1 MAADIRISC
10 ADYSWPRVSFPH
22 ALATIADIGVRA
34 VDIALFASGS
44 HLEVDAV
51 VSNPLH
57 WAAVVGELLKKSDLE
72 LADVFLIPGPDLESL
87 APTSSDPSEQRRAR
101 EIFSRVLTFAGK
113 LGSPGVT
120 ILPGA
125 VSRDQ
130 TRDSAL
136 ERAVP
141 ELSLRVAMAHDAGLR
156 CSIEPHVGGII
167 ETPRHAS
174 LIVDAVKGLE
184 LTLDISHFTYQG
196 FGLGDVA
203 ALTVFARHVQLR
215 PADVGKMQT
224 RVCEDKSDIAGLIRH
239 LCAKSYRGFVALEY
253 VWMEKWDCNRVDNT
267 TETVELNSLVRSIL
281 AAGQKRGTS
290 R

>member
-10 ADYSWPRVSFPH
+10 ADYTWPSVSFGH

-44 HLEVDAV
+44 HLELDAV
-51 VSNPLH
+51 VADPEH
-57 WAAVVGELLKKSDLE
+57 WAAVVHESLRRSDLE

-87 APTSSDPSEQRRAR
+87 APTCEDASEQRRSR
-101 EIFSRVLTFAGK
+101 EIFSRALTFAGK

-130 TRDSAL
+130 ARDSAL
-136 ERAVP
+136 ERAMR
-141 ELSLRVAMAHDAGLR
+141 ELSLRVAMAHDVGLR
-156 CSIEPHVGGII
+156 CSIEPHVGGIV
-167 ETPRHAS
+167 ETPQQAAM
-174 LIVDAVKGLE
+174 IVDAVKGLE
-184 LTLDISHFTYQG
+184 ITLDISHFAYQG
-196 FGLGDVA
+196 FDLNDIAPLSG
-203 ALTVFARHVQLR
+203 FYRHVQIR

-224 RVCEDKSDIAGLIRH
+224 RVCEDKSDIAGLIGR
-239 LCAKSYRGFVALEY
+239 LRTESYRGFVALEY

-267 TETVELNSLVRSIL
+267 TETVELNALVRSIL
-281 AAGQKRGTS
+281 AAA
-290 R
+290 